1 LDEKIAKLD
10 GELRRYRDQ
19 MKKAKGS
26 AAASIKKRAMMTLK
40 QKRQYEAQR
49 DKMAATGF
57 NIDSTKFAID
67 MVQDQQ
73 VAIQAIKGAA
83 SVLKTEQ
90 AKIDLDD
97 VEDVFDDMEELM
109 QDMDDI
115 GEVMGR
121 SYGLGEDVNEA
132 DLDAELAGLEDEFD
146 SFEMEGEEAAAAAPA
161 DYLPSAPSAE
171 PEAGLDLPPA
181 APVEAADAGAVAA
194 GGGGGGGGGLD
205 EFGLPMAP

>member
-1 LDEKIAKLD
+1 MRNAV
-10 GELRRYRDQ
+10 
-19 MKKAKGS
+19 
-26 AAASIKKRAMMTLK
+26 RAYTLV
-40 QKRQYEAQR
+40 
-49 DKMAATGF
+49 T
-57 NIDSTKFAID
+57 TL
-67 MVQDQQ
+67 V
-73 VAIQAIKGAA
+73 KGAA

-146 SFEMEGEEAAAAAPA
+146 SFEMEGEEAAAPAPA

-181 APVEAADAGAVAA
+181 APVEAAPVYVHKLSDHQVQKKSAHSAPSGNMLLSGVRVSCPPHRVMGQLFFAGVSW
-194 GGGGGGGGGLD
+194 GVFV
-205 EFGLPMAP
+205 EIFNKN